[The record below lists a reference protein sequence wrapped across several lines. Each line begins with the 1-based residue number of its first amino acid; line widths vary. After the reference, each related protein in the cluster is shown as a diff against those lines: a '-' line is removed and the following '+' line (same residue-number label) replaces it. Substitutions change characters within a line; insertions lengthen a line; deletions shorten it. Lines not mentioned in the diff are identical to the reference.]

1 MQARPFRA
9 STLLR
14 SLCWLVGKTAA
25 VVALPFFTFAPSE
38 MAASTLD
45 VEVRSKPIVAFS
57 TKSSQ
62 KRFGQLE
69 LVGGLIFTSP
79 EPLFGAISSIRFQ
92 PDGKDFI
99 AVLDTGHWM
108 SGQVERNADG
118 VLSGLSHVKID
129 PILDETGNEAR
140 RKRDMD
146 AEGLAL
152 RGDTAF
158 VSFEQFP
165 RIGVFSTKNLA
176 AATPTSKVP
185 HLLPDQE
192 LRRNAG
198 METLVLSPASSP
210 LQGALVTVTEASVDS
225 RGNLYAAVLDGP
237 RKGIFFVAKDPSF
250 SVTDGA
256 FLENGDLLLLE
267 RRFNLAEGVGM
278 RLRRISADT
287 IKPGAVVDG
296 PILLEAD
303 LSHQIDNMEGL
314 DVVKGADGSTRLIF
328 VSDDN
333 HSFLQRSLMLEFK
346 LID

>member
-14 SLCWLVGKTAA
+14 SLCRLVGKTAT

-45 VEVRSKPIVAFS
+45 VEVRSKPIAAFS

-69 LVGGLIFTSP
+69 FVGGLIFTSP

-210 LQGALVTVTEASVDS
+210 LQGALVTVTEASVDT

-237 RKGIFFVAKDPSF
+237 RKGLFFVAKDPSF